1 MESQTDIV
9 AATVNLID
17 DVNAAR
23 CAIQEHRAA
32 MQGRRVERGVPV
44 ALSRPSGD
52 VAIIEY
58 LDLASMRVTRP
69 HEGITFAKPAPAAA
83 FGGVACDRRPGI

>member
-1 MESQTDIV
+1 MESQKDIV

-23 CAIQEHRAA
+23 CPIEEHRAA

-58 LDLASMRVTRP
+58 LDLASMRVTHP
-69 HEGITFAKPAPAAA
+69 HEGTTFANPAPAAA
-83 FGGVACDRRPGI
+83 LGGVARNRRPGI